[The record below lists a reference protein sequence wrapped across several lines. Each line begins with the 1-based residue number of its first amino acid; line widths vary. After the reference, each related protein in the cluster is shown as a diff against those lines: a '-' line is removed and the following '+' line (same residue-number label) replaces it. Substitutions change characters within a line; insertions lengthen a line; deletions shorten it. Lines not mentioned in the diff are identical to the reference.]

1 MKYLTIFSLVVAL
14 AIGALGLVLS
24 VQAKG
29 QIDNLTHRVSALE
42 KTTAPPKVDVLS
54 QNMTF
59 NGTSIS
65 VSKIRIEQLGV
76 NAFIRTDITNKTN
89 QAQIYSIGLRK
100 ASYTEDGYVGL
111 DSDSPYVVSPLS
123 EVLSV
128 DSGDKKTLMVLV
140 AKSDA
145 TSYKNTEAWI
155 SIMPTATSQ
164 FQNEV
169 VLRILI
175 KGDSG

>member
-1 MKYLTIFSLVVAL
+1 MKYLAIFIILIVIVF
-14 AIGALGLVLS
+14 GALGFLS
-24 VQAKG
+24 IQAKG
-29 QIDNLTHRVSALE
+29 QINNLTHQVNTLE
-42 KTTAPPKVDVLS
+42 KITAPPKVDVLS

-65 VSKIRIEQLGV
+65 VSKLVIEQLGL
-76 NAFIRTDITNKTN
+76 NTFIRADITNKTN
-89 QAQIYSIGLRK
+89 QPEIYSIGLRK
-100 ASYTEDGYVGL
+100 ASYTEDGYVAL
-111 DSDSPYVVSPLS
+111 DSDSPYVVAPLS
-123 EVLSV
+123 DALSI

-140 AKSDA
+140 SKSDA
-145 TSYKNTEAWI
+145 SSYKNTEAWV
-155 SIMPTATSQ
+155 SIMPTTTSR